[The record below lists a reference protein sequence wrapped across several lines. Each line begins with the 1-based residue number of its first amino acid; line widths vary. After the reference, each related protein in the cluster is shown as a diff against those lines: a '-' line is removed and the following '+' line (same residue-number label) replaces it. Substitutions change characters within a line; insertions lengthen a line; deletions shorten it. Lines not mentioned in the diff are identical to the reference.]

1 MSQRLY
7 EFRVL
12 GRLSDHTLHAFANMD
27 VTEVPAQTVI
37 CARNAYDGEVNT
49 TLALIESLGLRL
61 LSIEQVM

>member
-37 CARNAYDGEVNT
+37 CARADDGEVNT

>member
-27 VTEVPAQTVI
+27 VTEVPAQTII
-37 CARNAYDGEVNT
+37 CRRIADDGEVNT
-49 TLALIESLGLRL
+49 TLALK
-61 LSIEQVM
+61 